1 MHRAAN
7 AAVVVRINVRHRTA
21 DRLMNTLPIRAW
33 IGLGSNL
40 DDPVAQV
47 SSALDELRG
56 LPGCTLAAQSSLYR
70 SDPVGPAGQPDYINA
85 VAALD
90 TTLEP
95 EALLD
100 ALQAIEQIHQRVR
113 KIHWGPRTLDL
124 DLLLYGDQVIS
135 TPRLTVPHAFM
146 IERNFVLW
154 PLAEL
159 APELFLPDGRSL
171 NDILEHCPMGTL
183 EKISL

>member
-1 MHRAAN
+1 MSK
-7 AAVVVRINVRHRTA
+7 TQ
-21 DRLMNTLPIRAW
+21 LRAW

-40 DDPVAQV
+40 EDPLAQV
-47 SSALDELRG
+47 STALQELRL
-56 LPGCTLAAQSSLYR
+56 LPDTTLAARSSLYR
-70 SDPVGPAGQPDYINA
+70 SDPVGPPGQPDYINA

-90 TTLEP
+90 TRLEP

-100 ALQAIEQIHQRVR
+100 ALQAIEQMHQRVR

-135 TPRLTVPHAFM
+135 TPRLTVPHAYM
-146 IERNFVLW
+146 TERNFVLW

-159 APELFLPDGRSL
+159 EPELILPDGRPL
-171 NDILEHCPMGTL
+171 NTLLQHCPLGTL

>member
-1 MHRAAN
+1 MSKAQ
-7 AAVVVRINVRHRTA
+7 
-21 DRLMNTLPIRAW
+21 LRAW

-40 DDPVAQV
+40 EDPLAQV
-47 SSALDELRG
+47 STALQELRL
-56 LPGCTLAAQSSLYR
+56 LPDTTLAARSSLYR
-70 SDPVGPAGQPDYINA
+70 SDPVGPPGQPDYINA

-90 TTLEP
+90 TRLEP

-100 ALQAIEQIHQRVR
+100 ALQAIEQMHQRVR

-135 TPRLTVPHAFM
+135 TPRLTVPHAYM
-146 IERNFVLW
+146 TERNFVLW

-159 APELFLPDGRSL
+159 APELILPDGRPL
-171 NDILEHCPMGTL
+171 NTLLQYCPLGTL

>member
-1 MHRAAN
+1 MSKAQ
-7 AAVVVRINVRHRTA
+7 
-21 DRLMNTLPIRAW
+21 LRAW

-40 DDPVAQV
+40 EDPLAQV
-47 SSALDELRG
+47 STALQELTQ
-56 LPGCTLAAQSSLYR
+56 LPDTTLAARSSLYR
-70 SDPVGPAGQPDYINA
+70 SDPVGPPGQPDYINA

-90 TTLEP
+90 TRLEP

-100 ALQAIEQIHQRVR
+100 ALQAIEQMHQRVR

-135 TPRLTVPHAFM
+135 TPRLIVPHAYM
-146 IERNFVLW
+146 TERNFVLW

-159 APELFLPDGRSL
+159 APELILPDGRPL
-171 NDILEHCPMGTL
+171 NTLLQHCPMGTL

>member
-1 MHRAAN
+1 MSK
-7 AAVVVRINVRHRTA
+7 TQ
-21 DRLMNTLPIRAW
+21 LRAW

-40 DDPVAQV
+40 EDPLAQV
-47 SSALDELRG
+47 STALQELKL
-56 LPGCTLAAQSSLYR
+56 LPDTTLAARSSLYR
-70 SDPVGPAGQPDYINA
+70 SDPVGPPGQPDYINA

-90 TTLEP
+90 TRLEP

-100 ALQAIEQIHQRVR
+100 ALQAIEQMHQRVR
-113 KIHWGPRTLDL
+113 KTHWGPRTLDL

-135 TPRLTVPHAFM
+135 TPRLTVPHAYM
-146 IERNFVLW
+146 TERNFVLW

-159 APELFLPDGRSL
+159 APELILPDGRPL
-171 NDILEHCPMGTL
+171 NTLLQHCPLGTL

>member
-1 MHRAAN
+1 MSKAQ
-7 AAVVVRINVRHRTA
+7 
-21 DRLMNTLPIRAW
+21 LRAW

-40 DDPVAQV
+40 EDPLAQV
-47 SSALDELRG
+47 STALQELTQ
-56 LPGCTLAAQSSLYR
+56 LPDTTLAACSSLYR
-70 SDPVGPAGQPDYINA
+70 SDPVGPPGQPDYINA

-90 TTLEP
+90 TRLEP

-100 ALQAIEQIHQRVR
+100 ALQAIEQMHQRVR

-135 TPRLTVPHAFM
+135 TPRLTVPHAYM
-146 IERNFVLW
+146 TERNFVLW

-159 APELFLPDGRSL
+159 APELILPDGRPL
-171 NDILEHCPMGTL
+171 NTLLQHCPMGTL

>member
-1 MHRAAN
+1 MSKAQ
-7 AAVVVRINVRHRTA
+7 
-21 DRLMNTLPIRAW
+21 LRAW

-40 DDPVAQV
+40 EDPLLQV
-47 SSALDELRG
+47 STALQELKQ
-56 LPGCTLAAQSSLYR
+56 LPDTTLVAHSSLYR
-70 SDPVGPAGQPDYINA
+70 SDPVGPPGQPDYINA

-90 TTLEP
+90 TRLEP

-100 ALQAIEQIHQRVR
+100 ALQAIEQVHQRVR

-135 TPRLTVPHAFM
+135 TPRLTVPHACM
-146 IERNFVLW
+146 TERNFVLW

-159 APELFLPDGRSL
+159 APELILPDGRPL
-171 NDILEHCPMGTL
+171 NTLLQHCPLGTL

>member
-1 MHRAAN
+1 MSKAQ
-7 AAVVVRINVRHRTA
+7 
-21 DRLMNTLPIRAW
+21 LRAW

-40 DDPVAQV
+40 EDPLAQV
-47 SSALDELRG
+47 STALQELRL
-56 LPGCTLAAQSSLYR
+56 LPDTTLAARSSLYR
-70 SDPVGPAGQPDYINA
+70 SDPVGPPGQPDYINA

-90 TTLEP
+90 TRLEP

-100 ALQAIEQIHQRVR
+100 ALQAIEQMHQRVR

-135 TPRLTVPHAFM
+135 TPRLTVPHAYM
-146 IERNFVLW
+146 TERNFVLW

-159 APELFLPDGRSL
+159 EPELILPDGRPL
-171 NDILEHCPMGTL
+171 NTLLQHCPLGTL

>member
-1 MHRAAN
+1 MSK
-7 AAVVVRINVRHRTA
+7 TQ
-21 DRLMNTLPIRAW
+21 LRAW

-40 DDPVAQV
+40 EDPLAQV
-47 SSALDELRG
+47 STALQELKL
-56 LPGCTLAAQSSLYR
+56 LPDTTLAARSSLYR
-70 SDPVGPAGQPDYINA
+70 SDPVGPPGQPDYINA

-90 TTLEP
+90 TRLEP

-100 ALQAIEQIHQRVR
+100 ALQAIEQMHQRVR

-135 TPRLTVPHAFM
+135 TPRLTVPHAYM
-146 IERNFVLW
+146 TERNFVLW

-159 APELFLPDGRSL
+159 APELILPDGRPL
-171 NDILEHCPMGTL
+171 NTLLQHCPLGTL

>member
-1 MHRAAN
+1 MSKAQ
-7 AAVVVRINVRHRTA
+7 
-21 DRLMNTLPIRAW
+21 LRAW

-40 DDPVAQV
+40 EDPLAQV
-47 SSALDELRG
+47 STALQELTQ
-56 LPGCTLAAQSSLYR
+56 LPDTTLAARSSLYR
-70 SDPVGPAGQPDYINA
+70 SDPVGPPGQPDYINA

-90 TTLEP
+90 TRLEP

-100 ALQAIEQIHQRVR
+100 ALQAIEQMHQRVR

-135 TPRLTVPHAFM
+135 TPRLTVPHAYM
-146 IERNFVLW
+146 TERNFVLW

-159 APELFLPDGRSL
+159 APELILPDGRPL
-171 NDILEHCPMGTL
+171 NTLLQHCPMGTL

>member
-1 MHRAAN
+1 MSKAQ
-7 AAVVVRINVRHRTA
+7 
-21 DRLMNTLPIRAW
+21 LRAW

-40 DDPVAQV
+40 EDPLAQV
-47 SSALDELRG
+47 STALQELRL
-56 LPGCTLAAQSSLYR
+56 LPDTTLAARSSLYR
-70 SDPVGPAGQPDYINA
+70 SDPVGPPGQPDYINA

-90 TTLEP
+90 TRLEP

-100 ALQAIEQIHQRVR
+100 ALQAIEQMHQRVR

-135 TPRLTVPHAFM
+135 TPRLTFPHSSM
-146 IERNFVLW
+146 TERNFVLW

-159 APELFLPDGRSL
+159 EPELILPDDRPL
-171 NDILEHCPMGTL
+171 NTLLQHCPLGTL

>member
-1 MHRAAN
+1 MSK
-7 AAVVVRINVRHRTA
+7 TQ
-21 DRLMNTLPIRAW
+21 LRAW

-40 DDPVAQV
+40 EDPLAQV
-47 SSALDELRG
+47 STALQELKL
-56 LPGCTLAAQSSLYR
+56 LPDTTLAARSSLYR
-70 SDPVGPAGQPDYINA
+70 SDPVGPPGQPDYINA

-90 TTLEP
+90 TRLEP

-100 ALQAIEQIHQRVR
+100 ALQAIEQMHQRVR

-135 TPRLTVPHAFM
+135 TPRLIVPHAYM
-146 IERNFVLW
+146 TERNFVLW

-159 APELFLPDGRSL
+159 APELILPDGRPL
-171 NDILEHCPMGTL
+171 NTLLQHCPMGTL

>member
-1 MHRAAN
+1 MSKAQ
-7 AAVVVRINVRHRTA
+7 
-21 DRLMNTLPIRAW
+21 LRAW

-40 DDPVAQV
+40 EDPLAQV
-47 SSALDELRG
+47 STALQELRL
-56 LPGCTLAAQSSLYR
+56 LPDTTLAARSSLYR
-70 SDPVGPAGQPDYINA
+70 SDPVGPPGQPDYINA

-90 TTLEP
+90 TRLEP

-100 ALQAIEQIHQRVR
+100 ALQAIEQMHQRVR

-135 TPRLTVPHAFM
+135 TPRLTVPHAYM
-146 IERNFVLW
+146 TERNFVLW

-159 APELFLPDGRSL
+159 APELILPDGRPL
-171 NDILEHCPMGTL
+171 NTLLQHCPLGTL